1 MKQTNYICKCV
12 GMLLAFLALGSTSAF
27 ASSNYYSKVN
37 AKAVGAGKVYVSTEQ
52 EEVDAGK
59 YQTEASA
66 SKKTDTQQVA
76 FYLYAKSDDVNT
88 KFEGWFDNA
97 ECSGEALSNTAEYS
111 VTVQASSNSENAPT
125 EKNYYAKFTT
135 YDKFLSYDDDVREYV
150 NIDEKEH
157 RVVSPNVKPNGAT
170 LGENI
175 TFTSSNEDV
184 VTISD
189 GGILV
194 PKKRGTVT
202 VKAEADGLSA
212 SYLLTVVDNVQA
224 GVTQI
229 GNGDFEDWRGV
240 SDDNHAPVN
249 WNSFETAE
257 GKFATVV
264 KAQQV
269 AQFKGGRPGSDG
281 IYCVDIYSRSVLGIP
296 AQGNLTLGC
305 INAGSTSATDAANH
319 NFSKTEDS
327 LKSET
332 IARVPSALKVWVK
345 FVPGAANAEHPNARV
360 AATVHDAYNYITYGD
375 KKNDNADNEAHA
387 IAQAEQ
393 NFPACDWK
401 ELTIPFARTGN
412 MTSGQ
417 MYINVNISTNADP
430 GEGQEGDHLYVDDIE
445 LVYDEPVTYDKY
457 IVVGVNGKYYE
468 PVSSPIEVTYNDN
481 QTIDFNLKNFSI
493 DGLYVGN
500 ITLPGLA
507 IDENGNFAFDGE
519 IQISKGDKEG
529 VESWIGPELG
539 NIPVALKGTI
549 NNNDDYFYV
558 KIDIDFQKKKQKI
571 NVEVGDLANAT
582 VSVTDAKYATF
593 CAPFTLPIPAHY
605 QSAVSAKTIS
615 KVTKDNVL
623 ELTSV
628 ENNVI
633 PANTPVV
640 VEAEIVADLPVKGIY
655 VKGTPSF
662 GLLTGVYEKT
672 EVPVG
677 SYVLQNQPNVDGVAF
692 YRVFEGNG
700 YDKPV
705 LPANRCYLTL
715 PASGDANVKSIAFP
729 TDPTAIDAVRDLLSG
744 KTEIYDLEGRRLPA
758 LQKGMNIVNGKK
770 VLVK

>member
-1 MKQTNYICKCV
+1 
-12 GMLLAFLALGSTSAF
+12 
-27 ASSNYYSKVN
+27 
-37 AKAVGAGKVYVSTEQ
+37 
-52 EEVDAGK
+52 
-59 YQTEASA
+59 
-66 SKKTDTQQVA
+66 
-76 FYLYAKSDDVNT
+76 
-88 KFEGWFDNA
+88 
-97 ECSGEALSNTAEYS
+97 
-111 VTVQASSNSENAPT
+111 
-125 EKNYYAKFTT
+125 
-135 YDKFLSYDDDVREYV
+135 
-150 NIDEKEH
+150 
-157 RVVSPNVKPNGAT
+157 
-170 LGENI
+170 
-175 TFTSSNEDV
+175 
-184 VTISD
+184 
-189 GGILV
+189 
-194 PKKRGTVT
+194 
-202 VKAEADGLSA
+202 
-212 SYLLTVVDNVQA
+212 
-224 GVTQI
+224 
-229 GNGDFEDWRGV
+229 
-240 SDDNHAPVN
+240 
-249 WNSFETAE
+249 
-257 GKFATVV
+257 
-264 KAQQV
+264 
-269 AQFKGGRPGSDG
+269 
-281 IYCVDIYSRSVLGIP
+281 
-296 AQGNLTLGC
+296 
-305 INAGSTSATDAANH
+305 
-319 NFSKTEDS
+319 
-327 LKSET
+327 
-332 IARVPSALKVWVK
+332 
-345 FVPGAANAEHPNARV
+345 
-360 AATVHDAYNYITYGD
+360 
-375 KKNDNADNEAHA
+375 
-387 IAQAEQ
+387 
-393 NFPACDWK
+393 
-401 ELTIPFARTGN
+401 

-593 CAPFTLPIPAHY
+593 CAPFTLPIPAVY

-692 YRVFEGNG
+692 YLVFEGNG